1 MTMYVRLS
9 IESQRYFGVQF
20 ARYVMVFTVLPVGF
34 RSSPYIYQTMGMVV
48 TSVTVVTV
56 QYIDDRLGVSGVK
69 KLIQKQNVMVSGLC
83 MFGGRY

>member
-20 ARYVMVFTVLPVGF
+20 GRYVMVFTVLPVGF
-34 RSSPYIYQTMGMVV
+34 RSSPYIYQIMVMV
-48 TSVTVVTV
+48 VTVVTV
-56 QYIDDRLGVSGVK
+56 QYIDDRLGVSGVR
-69 KLIQKQNVMVSGLC
+69 KLMQKQNVMVSGLC